1 MDIRQLLYFTTIA
14 EEGSISAAAKK
25 LHLSQ
30 PPLSYQMKLL
40 EEELH
45 LPLIERSARGI
56 ALTEAGRVLYKR
68 AQGILELSEL
78 TRKEMLAM
86 ASGFTGTLHIGTVSS
101 SGASLLG
108 WRIPAFHQK
117 YPQIGFAIHE
127 GNTFE
132 LMEMLESGLIE
143 LAIVRTPFH
152 NDQLNCLYLSPEPMI
167 AAGAASFFPAG
178 MPSGQPISLELL
190 GHAPVI
196 LYLDPDLVVLH
207 SLRSLYQID
216 FDGKLFAAASHIESR
231 TFRELNRRRLHL
243 SEHAK
248 YLNSGVMMMN
258 LALLRKESPQT
269 IINYIQSHKATLLLP
284 DQDVLNA
291 LYADRTVPLDPLVY
305 NLGEKY
311 LRLKNLHLPPAEKL
325 TLDWVRSNTA
335 IVHYYG
341 RNKPWKEHYRGSLG
355 IFYHEWEQ
363 QLQQLT
369 GKN

>member
-1 MDIRQLLYFTTIA
+1 MPVRKGGKRVDIRQLLYFTTIA

-56 ALTEAGRVLYKR
+56 ELTEAGRVLYKR

-152 NDQLNCLYLSPEPMI
+152 SDQLNCLYLSPEPMI

-190 GHAPVI
+190 GHTPVI
-196 LYLDPDLVVLH
+196 LYRRFEKILLSLCEQKGITPQVFCIADDARTTLMWAEAGLGVAVVPQSAYRIMPH
-207 SLRSLYQID
+207 HNMVY
-216 FDGKLFAAASHIESR
+216 GE
-231 TFRELNRRRLHL
+231 L
-243 SEHAK
+243 SEEDLHTRIAAVCK
-248 YLNSGVMMMN
+248 KGCSLSWAAQQF
-258 LALLRKESPQT
+258 LEIFAQQPPSAQT
-269 IINYIQSHKATLLLP
+269 
-284 DQDVLNA
+284 
-291 LYADRTVPLDPLVY
+291 
-305 NLGEKY
+305 
-311 LRLKNLHLPPAEKL
+311 
-325 TLDWVRSNTA
+325 
-335 IVHYYG
+335 
-341 RNKPWKEHYRGSLG
+341 G
-355 IFYHEWEQ
+355 I
-363 QLQQLT
+363 
-369 GKN
+369 

>member
-1 MDIRQLLYFTTIA
+1 MFPYHILVTLDRNYLKVLSVMLY
-14 EEGSISAAAKK
+14 S
-25 LHLSQ
+25 LSQ
-30 PPLSYQMKLL
+30 SDPEGVYTVYVVNNT
-40 EEELH
+40 
-45 LPLIERSARGI
+45 
-56 ALTEAGRVLYKR
+56 LTE
-68 AQGILELSEL
+68 ED
-78 TRKEMLAM
+78 
-86 ASGFTGTLHIGTVSS
+86 F
-101 SGASLLG
+101 ASLSALLP
-108 WRIPAFHQK
+108 R
-117 YPQIGFAIHE
+117 
-127 GNTFE
+127 TE
-132 LMEMLESGLIE
+132 L
-143 LAIVRTPFH
+143 V
-152 NDQLNCLYLSPEPMI
+152 NVQVPED
-167 AAGAASFFPAG
+167 
-178 MPSGQPISLELL
+178 LL
-190 GHAPVI
+190 QNAPVSDRYPTEMYCRLFAARYLPQQLERI

-269 IINYIQSHKATLLLP
+269 ILDYIQSHKATLLLP

>member
-1 MDIRQLLYFTTIA
+1 MFPYHILVTLDRNYLKVLSVMLY
-14 EEGSISAAAKK
+14 S
-25 LHLSQ
+25 LSQ
-30 PPLSYQMKLL
+30 SDPEGVYTVYVVNNT
-40 EEELH
+40 
-45 LPLIERSARGI
+45 
-56 ALTEAGRVLYKR
+56 LTE
-68 AQGILELSEL
+68 ED
-78 TRKEMLAM
+78 
-86 ASGFTGTLHIGTVSS
+86 F
-101 SGASLLG
+101 ASLSALLP
-108 WRIPAFHQK
+108 R
-117 YPQIGFAIHE
+117 
-127 GNTFE
+127 TE
-132 LMEMLESGLIE
+132 L
-143 LAIVRTPFH
+143 V
-152 NDQLNCLYLSPEPMI
+152 NVQVPED
-167 AAGAASFFPAG
+167 
-178 MPSGQPISLELL
+178 LL
-190 GHAPVI
+190 QNAPVSDRYPTEMYYRLFAARYLPQQLERI

-269 IINYIQSHKATLLLP
+269 IIDYIQSHKATLLLP

-325 TLDWVRSNTA
+325 ALDWVRSNTA

>member
-1 MDIRQLLYFTTIA
+1 MFPYHILVTLDRNYLKVLSVMLY
-14 EEGSISAAAKK
+14 S
-25 LHLSQ
+25 LSQ
-30 PPLSYQMKLL
+30 SDPEGVYTVYVVNNT
-40 EEELH
+40 
-45 LPLIERSARGI
+45 
-56 ALTEAGRVLYKR
+56 LTE
-68 AQGILELSEL
+68 ED
-78 TRKEMLAM
+78 
-86 ASGFTGTLHIGTVSS
+86 F
-101 SGASLLG
+101 ASLSALLP
-108 WRIPAFHQK
+108 RTELVNVQVPEDLLQNTPVSDR
-117 YPQIGFAIHE
+117 YPTEMYYRLFAARY
-127 GNTFE
+127 
-132 LMEMLESGLIE
+132 LPQQLE
-143 LAIVRTPFH
+143 R
-152 NDQLNCLYLSPEPMI
+152 
-167 AAGAASFFPAG
+167 
-178 MPSGQPISLELL
+178 
-190 GHAPVI
+190 I

-269 IINYIQSHKATLLLP
+269 IIDYIQSHKATLLLP

>member
-196 LYLDPDLVVLH
+196 LYRRFEKILLSLCEQKGITPQVYCIADDARTTLMWAEAGLGVAVVPQSAYRIMPH
-207 SLRSLYQID
+207 HNMVY
-216 FDGKLFAAASHIESR
+216 GE
-231 TFRELNRRRLHL
+231 L
-243 SEHAK
+243 SEEDLHTRIAAVCK
-248 YLNSGVMMMN
+248 KGCSLSWAAQQF
-258 LALLRKESPQT
+258 LEIFAQHPPSAQT
-269 IINYIQSHKATLLLP
+269 
-284 DQDVLNA
+284 
-291 LYADRTVPLDPLVY
+291 
-305 NLGEKY
+305 
-311 LRLKNLHLPPAEKL
+311 
-325 TLDWVRSNTA
+325 
-335 IVHYYG
+335 
-341 RNKPWKEHYRGSLG
+341 G
-355 IFYHEWEQ
+355 I
-363 QLQQLT
+363 
-369 GKN
+369 